1 MSVLECKNC
10 LNIRI
15 YFEYLYNFRYK
26 YLFGHL
32 FVSDLL
38 YEYNRICVRV
48 NLLVQIYLDNGYSFV
63 SYFLRMSHS
72 GMQAKSWARPTFCLH
87 TVEAGPMGLPQLG
100 FLSVQGNG

>member
-72 GMQAKSWARPTFCLH
+72 GMQAKSCIQLRQAQWAYLNW
-87 TVEAGPMGLPQLG
+87 VSYLSKAMDENGLAC
-100 FLSVQGNG
+100 N